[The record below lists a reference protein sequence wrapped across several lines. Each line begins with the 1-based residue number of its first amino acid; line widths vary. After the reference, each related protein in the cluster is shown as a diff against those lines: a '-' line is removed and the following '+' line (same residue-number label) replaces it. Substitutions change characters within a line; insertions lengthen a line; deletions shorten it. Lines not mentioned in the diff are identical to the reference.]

1 MAEVGT
7 PRISGGAVRDWLLER
22 EPEDLDVEVFD
33 VSWKELMAVL
43 NRLGKVNEVGKAFGV
58 AKLRVEAGE
67 IDFSMPR
74 LESKTDPGHK
84 GFVVRRLGSLDQ
96 KRAAARRDFTINSM
110 AYDWKDE
117 VILDPFNGRKDL
129 ESRILRH
136 TSEAFVEDP
145 LRVLRGF
152 QFCSRFHLTAAEET
166 IELCQGIK
174 RAYHELP
181 VERIWMEWE
190 KWATRSARPS
200 LGLKFLKET
209 GWMTHYPELNDL
221 VNCPQDPLWHPEGDV
236 FVHTCHCLDAMVGLE
251 TYKNAD
257 RSGRLALMFATLT
270 HDIGKPS
277 TTVQKEKEGA
287 VRWVS
292 PGHDQ
297 AGPSLAGS
305 FLQSIGAPPLGLIP
319 RVKALVSCHMA
330 AIQIQER
337 PSRAQVRRLA
347 RKLRPGSLA
356 ELFAVIRADQAGRPP
371 RHPGPSQGLLELE
384 AVAVEE
390 SLASQAPRPIVLGR
404 HLLAKGLEPGPQFKT
419 ILDALFERQLD
430 GEFSSLK
437 EAQPFIDELGKEGKD
452 GEMEKWSDGERLTTE
467 ATEGTEEG
475 SED

>member
-1 MAEVGT
+1 MQEPEKGKFPVSAHVRNVLDAVAEVGT

-33 VSWKELMAVL
+33 VSWKGLMAVL

-58 AKLRVEAGE
+58 AKLRIEPGE

-84 GFVVRRLGSLDQ
+84 GFVVRRQGSLDV
-96 KRAAARRDFTINSM
+96 KRAAARRDFTINSI
-110 AYDWKDE
+110 AYDWKDG

-166 IELCQGIK
+166 VELCRGIK

-181 VERIWMEWE
+181 VERVWMEWE

-200 LGLKFLKET
+200 LGLQYLKAT

-236 FVHTCHCLDAMVGLE
+236 FIHTGHCLDAMVGLE
-251 TYKNAD
+251 AYRKAEK
-257 RSGRLALMFATLT
+257 SGRLALMFATLA
-270 HDIGKPS
+270 HDFGKPS
-277 TTVQKEKEGA
+277 TTVQKEKKGIL
-287 VRWVS
+287 RWVS
-292 PGHDQ
+292 PGHDR
-297 AGPSLAGS
+297 AGPPLAES
-305 FLQSIGAPPLGLIP
+305 FLKSIGAPPHSLIP
-319 RVKALVSCHMA
+319 RVRSLVSCHMA
-330 AIQIQER
+330 AIQIQQK

-371 RHPGPSQGLLELE
+371 HPPVPSPGLRHLE
-384 AVAVEE
+384 AVAREE
-390 SLASQAPRPIVLGR
+390 SLASQAPQPIVLGR
-404 HLLAKGLEPGPQFKT
+404 HLLKMGLEPGPQFKT
-419 ILDALFERQLD
+419 ILDELFERQLD
-430 GEFSSLK
+430 GEFSSLE
-437 EAQPFIDELGKEGKD
+437 EAQPFIDTLCHNGIRRECH
-452 GEMEKWSDGERLTTE
+452 
-467 ATEGTEEG
+467 
-475 SED
+475 